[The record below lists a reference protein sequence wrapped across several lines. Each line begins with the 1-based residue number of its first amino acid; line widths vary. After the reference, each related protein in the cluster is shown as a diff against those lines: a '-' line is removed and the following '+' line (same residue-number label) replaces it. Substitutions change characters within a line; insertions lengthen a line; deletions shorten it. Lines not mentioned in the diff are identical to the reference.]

1 MASPQVISRDMLA
14 SAGGGGDRDNK
25 PAAAYTT
32 DADGPNGRNGGGYS
46 TEAEVA
52 QDFANKESHGAV

>member
-1 MASPQVISRDMLA
+1 MATPQVISRDMLA
-14 SAGGGGDRDNK
+14 SAGGGDNK

-32 DADGPNGRNGGGYS
+32 GADGANGSHGGYS